1 MVDGLPEGAI
11 VSGET
16 RTGLIGEHI
25 ACAAVLSMPG
35 IMGAAMAQQDKIDL
49 LAWDDAGYLRIQV
62 KSRNILPEA
71 DGRTPCYHFN
81 YGMGLTKKKAERG
94 AYDIIASVAID
105 RRKVIFT
112 ALDCVGTVSK
122 RIRARR
128 FDDPDVEIDSWRNAL
143 AVVRGDI

>member
-1 MVDGLPEGAI
+1 MVDGLPERAI

-25 ACAAVLSMPG
+25 ACAAVLSMPS
-35 IMGAAMAQQDKIDL
+35 IMGASMAQQDKIDL
-49 LAWDDAGYLRIQV
+49 LAWDDVGYLRIQV

-71 DGRTPCYHFN
+71 DGRTPSYHFN
-81 YGMGLTKKKAERG
+81 YGMGLTKKRAERG

-128 FDDPDVEIDSWRNAL
+128 FDDPDVEIDSWRHAL
-143 AVVRGDI
+143 AVVRGDT

>member
-1 MVDGLPEGAI
+1 VVDGLPEGAI

-81 YGMGLTKKKAERG
+81 YGMGLNKKKAARG
-94 AYDIIASVAID
+94 SYDIIASVAID

-112 ALDCVGTVSK
+112 ALGCVGTVSK

-128 FDDPDVEIDSWRNAL
+128 FDDPDVEIDSWRHAL
-143 AVVRGDI
+143 AVVRGEI